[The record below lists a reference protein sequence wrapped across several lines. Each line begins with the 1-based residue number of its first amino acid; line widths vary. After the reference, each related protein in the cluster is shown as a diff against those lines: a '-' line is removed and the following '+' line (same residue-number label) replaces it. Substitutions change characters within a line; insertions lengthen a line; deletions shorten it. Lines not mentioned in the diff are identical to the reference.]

1 MGLAQCWGGLVSDLA
16 NLRRCAVAFGT
27 GELLTP
33 AMRKEFFTRTPMPTK
48 PGRAPSAFSGLGIG
62 MVHGWVGN
70 TGGTYGYTTWMWYV
84 PKSKAT
90 VIVFLN
96 ETSTF
101 TPRYEVREQLALQGL
116 LLTAWDVI

>member
-1 MGLAQCWGGLVSDLA
+1 
-16 NLRRCAVAFGT
+16 
-27 GELLTP
+27 
-33 AMRKEFFTRTPMPTK
+33 MPTK
-48 PGRAPSAFSGLGIG
+48 PGTPPSAFSGLSIG

-70 TGGTYGYTTWMWYV
+70 TGGTYDCATWMWYV
-84 PKSKAT
+84 PRSKAT

-96 ETSTF
+96 ETLTF